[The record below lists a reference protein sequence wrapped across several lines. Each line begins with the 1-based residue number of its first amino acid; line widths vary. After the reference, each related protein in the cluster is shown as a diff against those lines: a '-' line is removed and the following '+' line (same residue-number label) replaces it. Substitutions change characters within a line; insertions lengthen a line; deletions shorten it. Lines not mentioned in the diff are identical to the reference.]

1 MIGTTTRRIG
11 VAAAVA
17 LALAAAGEA
26 RAQRHVS
33 SHSDG
38 TTRHEVRLDGEVEF
52 TDDDRAVA
60 RLSPGGR
67 LVIEEVV
74 RGRDRRVEWRAT
86 DGGGVRMIYAEDG
99 ETRAPDAGDRAWIAA
114 QLQDAIRE
122 SGVGAER
129 RVARLLARGGAQ
141 AVLDEIER
149 IRSDG
154 AKRRY
159 YTVLLRAPRL
169 GAAEAARALRHA
181 GATIGSDGDLRL
193 TLSGALEARRL
204 DAAGVAALLDAGA
217 SIESDGDRSL
227 LLRQVAGR
235 DPLAEARVREA
246 FFRTAAG
253 VGSDG
258 DLALVLT
265 TVLRRERTGSAT
277 VAAALR
283 AARGI
288 GSDGDLARVLTLVP
302 AASLRDPSVSAAYRA
317 AMAGIGSDGDRRR
330 AAVHLARSL
339 L

>member
-1 MIGTTTRRIG
+1 MIGTMRRLG
-11 VAAAVA
+11 AAAA
-17 LALAAAGEA
+17 ALLALAGPAQ
-26 RAQRHVS
+26 AQRHVS
-33 SHSDG
+33 SHGDG
-38 TTRHEVRLDGEVEF
+38 ATRHEVRLDGEVEL
-52 TDDDRAVA
+52 TDDDRGVA

-67 LVIEEVV
+67 LVIEEAA

-86 DGGGVRMIYAEDG
+86 DGGGVRMLYAEDG
-99 ETRAPDAGDRAWIAA
+99 ETRVPDADDRAWIER
-114 QLQDAIRE
+114 QLRDAIRE
-122 SGVGAER
+122 SGVGAEQ
-129 RVARLLARGGAQ
+129 RVARILARGGAR
-141 AVLDEIER
+141 AVLDEIGR

-159 YTVLLRAPRL
+159 YTALLRSPRL
-169 GAAEAARALRHA
+169 DAEGAARALRHA
-181 GATIGSDGDLRL
+181 GGTIGSDGDLRL
-193 TLSGALEARRL
+193 TLAGALEARRL
-204 DAAGVAALLDAGA
+204 DAAGLAALLDAGA

-265 TVLRRERTGSAT
+265 TVLRREATGAAT

-288 GSDGDLARVLTLVP
+288 GSDGDLARVLTSVP
-302 AASLRDPSVSAAYRA
+302 AAALREAPVSAAYRE
-317 AMAGIGSDGDRRR
+317 AMGEIESDGDRRR

-339 L
+339 P